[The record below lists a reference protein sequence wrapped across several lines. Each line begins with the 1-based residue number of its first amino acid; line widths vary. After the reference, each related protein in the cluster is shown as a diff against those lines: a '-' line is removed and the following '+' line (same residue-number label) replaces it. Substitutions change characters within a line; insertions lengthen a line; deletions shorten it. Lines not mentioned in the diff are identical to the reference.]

1 MPNLK
6 SLKSQSSLRRVS
18 LLTSQEINR
27 YRELGNILSLP
38 CTSLRKV
45 VWLICS
51 GRPCFRPQQLPWLG
65 PTKHRGRGDD
75 TAWEDPGPPCAG
87 GREHRGPLVPSLL
100 QDHGAWGIQSQRG
113 AATVELAIAFHQ
125 LRVQQKGKGSCA
137 GMRQNRASL
146 RVIILDTWLCSPP
159 SGSLLIPIKNPL
171 PEA

>member
-1 MPNLK
+1 MIQPGK
-6 SLKSQSSLRRVS
+6 
-18 LLTSQEINR
+18 
-27 YRELGNILSLP
+27 IL
-38 CTSLRKV
+38 
-45 VWLICS
+45 
-51 GRPCFRPQQLPWLG
+51 
-65 PTKHRGRGDD
+65 
-75 TAWEDPGPPCAG
+75 APPCAG